1 MPSAGRPL
9 TTQGLQHRLGCFCYA
24 RNVNSAKM
32 EVNMRDKAIV
42 FEAGEGKA
50 LSARGSAMFF
60 KATHAST
67 NGAFSFM
74 ERTLPPGGRKPP
86 PHIHTNCE
94 EAFYVLDGEI
104 EFFLGDDTVIGRPGS
119 FVHVPG
125 GVSHTFGNAATAPSR
140 LLIIHAPAMDAY
152 FEELQALWSGQLP
165 PSPEDERA
173 LMKRHG
179 MEPGKIKE

>member
-1 MPSAGRPL
+1 
-9 TTQGLQHRLGCFCYA
+9 
-24 RNVNSAKM
+24 
-32 EVNMRDKAIV
+32 MRDKAIV
-42 FEAGEGKA
+42 FEPDEGKV
-50 LSARGSAMFF
+50 LSARGSMMFF
-60 KATHAST
+60 KATCAST

-74 ERTLPPGGRKPP
+74 ERTLQPGGRKPP

-104 EFFLGDDTVIGRPGS
+104 EFSLGDETVFGRPGS

-125 GVSHTFGNAATAPSR
+125 GVSHTFGNAAQVPSR

-152 FEELQALWSGQLP
+152 FEELQTLWSGQHP
-165 PSPEDERA
+165 PTPEDERA

-179 MEPGKIKE
+179 MEPGKIRE